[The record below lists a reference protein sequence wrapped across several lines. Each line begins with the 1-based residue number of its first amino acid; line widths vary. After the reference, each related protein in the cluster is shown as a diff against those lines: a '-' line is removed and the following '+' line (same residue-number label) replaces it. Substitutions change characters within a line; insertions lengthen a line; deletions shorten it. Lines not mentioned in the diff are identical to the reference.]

1 MATTRVYRSA
11 VRYIRDGEPVD
22 AGVTN
27 RPVKD
32 LHSNVAALRSAVEEL
47 KIGRAVIIRDERVDQ
62 ALIPGQPVYFD
73 AVNRIWRPARATL
86 VSSGTDAG
94 TWSYGPE
101 SFVGGVL
108 ESRVGSRG
116 SILLTGASKFPVS
129 WTTQAFDGPYSSGPV
144 YLSRSVPGKLSTG
157 GQLSVRVGMVSGP
170 DENNEYTLIVMPSS
184 REALTA
190 HSHLRVVLFALPAGK
205 PNRAPEYYEGTL
217 IGDFY
222 PGGPYPDF
230 KHSVDEPD
238 TTKPGWLPIDHSSF
252 SGLNKPA
259 GAKFG
264 YNIKAHAELAAVW
277 PPSPAYF
284 AKSAV
289 ITLDGGIADDA
300 QVIANESGIWWM
312 TDAYGKAPWSV
323 NYRPYFEAPPP
334 IIIPPTTLESSASS
348 LGSIGSETSSS
359 SFGSLVPG
367 DSTIPFSQSS
377 SSSTPLPPLPLR
389 QPKITLW
396 FNSVV
401 SQTTTTFITA
411 LTSEDLSVTI
421 TEPRG
426 GILDLASD
434 LNYIEQS
441 LLPIATFPSRTTN
454 LNTYADTAVW
464 APLST
469 TSPSASVDDLLYD
482 IGIPGVIFTGQNAR
496 AYYMLDVR
504 RVPTAGFYLDL
515 STKLRLATGST
526 DDVIPTDAFSVFYQ
540 ILEPAKTG
548 RELPKTTAGLRQL
561 QWSTDSLRLPIG
573 NTSYVDI
580 ETDFA
585 RIPVSSGAYIVLVVR
600 SELEGDQYVLGFT
613 SRIRRT

>member
-1 MATTRVYRSA
+1 MATTRIYRSA

-32 LHSNVAALRSAVEEL
+32 LHGNVAALRSVVEEL
-47 KIGRAVIIRDERVDQ
+47 KIGRAIIIRDERVDQ
-62 ALIPGQPVYFD
+62 SLVAGQPVYFD
-73 AVNRIWRPARATL
+73 AVNRLWRPARATL

-116 SILLTGASKFPVS
+116 SVVLTGACKFPVS
-129 WTTQAFDGPYSSGPV
+129 WTTQAFDGPYRSGPV
-144 YLSRSVPGKLSTG
+144 YLSRSTAGKLSTG

-170 DENNEYTLIVMPSS
+170 DENNEYTLLVMPSS

-190 HSHLRVVLFALPAGK
+190 HSHLRVELFALPAGK
-205 PNRAPEYYEGTL
+205 PNRAPEYYDGTL
-217 IGDFY
+217 IGEFY

-230 KHSVDEPD
+230 KHRVDETD
-238 TTKPGWLPIDHSSF
+238 ITKPGWLPVDHSSF

-264 YNIKAHAELAAVW
+264 YNIKAHSELAAVW

-289 ITLDGGIADDA
+289 ITLDGGIADAA

-323 NYRPYFEAPPP
+323 NYRPYFETP
-334 IIIPPTTLESSASS
+334 IPTIIPPTFSSSSNVSSVSSESS
-348 LGSIGSETSSS
+348 LS
-359 SFGSLVPG
+359 SFGSLTPG
-367 DSTIPFSQSS
+367 SSIAPFSQSS
-377 SSSTPLPPLPLR
+377 SSSAPVPPLPLR

-401 SQTTTTFITA
+401 SQTETTFVTA
-411 LTSEDLSVTI
+411 LTSEDKTVRV

-426 GILDLASD
+426 GILDLSVD
-434 LNYIEQS
+434 QNYIEQS
-441 LLPIATFPSRTTN
+441 LLPVATFPTKTTN
-454 LNTYADTAVW
+454 LNTYADNAVW

-469 TSPSASVDDLLYD
+469 TSPTASVNDILYD
-482 IGIPGVIFTGQNAR
+482 VGIPGVIFTGQNAR

-504 RVPTAGFYLDL
+504 RTPINGYLDL
-515 STKLRLATGST
+515 SIKLRLATGNT
-526 DDVIPTDAFSVFYQ
+526 DAIVPTDAFSIFYQ
-540 ILEPAKTG
+540 ILASSKVE
-548 RELPKTTAGLRQL
+548 RQLPTTTAGVRQL
-561 QWSTDSLRLPIG
+561 QWSSDSLRLPIG

-580 ETDFA
+580 ETDST
-585 RIPVSSGAYIVLVVR
+585 RIPVDAGAYIVIVVR
-600 SELEGDQYVLGFT
+600 SELAGDQYVLGLT